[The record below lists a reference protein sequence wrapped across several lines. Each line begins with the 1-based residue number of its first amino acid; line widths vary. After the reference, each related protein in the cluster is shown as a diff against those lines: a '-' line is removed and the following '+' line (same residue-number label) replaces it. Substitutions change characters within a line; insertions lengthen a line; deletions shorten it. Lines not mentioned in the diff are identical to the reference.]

1 MKKLIVV
8 LSVCMFALT
17 TWGQAK
23 FTVPAPTD
31 LQKYQ
36 TAVWQWHASYILMI
50 YYAKSMGIP
59 IEEAGSTVGKMA
71 LLTWSKETNFDGF
84 VNGMLRSFVVSA
96 NKGKVEITSQ
106 SEESVE
112 FIVTGFYE
120 PLEST
125 LSIYNI
131 TPAELSLFYKAYVSV
146 MAETFGINYNVKD
159 TEGGMIVEVSKN

>member
-1 MKKLIVV
+1 MKRLIMI
-8 LSVCMFALT
+8 LCVCMLALT

-59 IEEAGSTVGKMA
+59 IEEAGSTVGRMA
-71 LLTWSKETNFDGF
+71 LLTWSEETSFDQF
-84 VNGMLRSFVVSA
+84 VNGILRSFVVSVY
-96 NKGKVEITSQ
+96 KGKVEITSQ

-125 LSIYNI
+125 LSIYSI

-146 MAETFGINYNVKD
+146 MAEAFGIKYNVQD
-159 TEGGMIVEVSKN
+159 TEDGMIVAASKN